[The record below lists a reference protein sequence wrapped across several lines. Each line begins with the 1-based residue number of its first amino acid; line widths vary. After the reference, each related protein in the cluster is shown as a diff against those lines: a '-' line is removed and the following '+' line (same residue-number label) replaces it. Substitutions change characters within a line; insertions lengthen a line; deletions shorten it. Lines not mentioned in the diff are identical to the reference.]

1 MYKKIN
7 KITKKNSKN
16 KLKKTIR
23 KREKKIRKKTKNYKR
38 KYPKSKKKGGGE
50 TIGSCGEN
58 PKDIRIYI
66 SINAKKN
73 NPIFVGSYSNI
84 KLYIELSVS
93 YNDIES
99 HLSEIKEKLQE
110 FTGLTLR
117 KRPTDD
123 EKSKW
128 ENELAEKVP
137 GAKAFL
143 DKIAFAEKETTGSI
157 HKQNWQIEPISKLL
171 NSIEELL
178 KSIKGMEDDPKKQE
192 EIDDLKKILNN
203 TSQIINNRLKVAVMN
218 YNTLNQE
225 KKDEEDKNIEGYF
238 IRQWAGCSLS
248 NMISPSGPITPE
260 IWIYTIPSVSPNT
273 IFPIDEYG
281 NDYQNKYSQ
290 KKLKDIKWSPED
302 RDSESIDEIH
312 INYNKQK
319 VILNKQDFLKDK
331 KYRWGLRS
339 ESGCMISYRNPD
351 PFYNYRDPDYDSEE
365 TPGKTKPLFNARE
378 SMKKGVG
385 NDKSEINRKR
395 LWNFLVLLMKQNTP
409 TEEEEGGKKVL
420 KVDSQVKLE

>member
-73 NPIFVGSYSNI
+73 NSDI

-93 YNDIES
+93 YSDIES
-99 HLSEIKEKLQE
+99 HLSEIEKKLQK
-110 FTGLTLR
+110 FTVSTLR
-117 KRPTDD
+117 RRPTDD

-128 ENELAEKVP
+128 ENELEEKVP
-137 GAKAFL
+137 GAKSFL
-143 DKIAFAEKETTGSI
+143 NKIALAKKEPTDTI
-157 HKQNWQIEPISKLL
+157 YKKNWQKKPISELL
-171 NSIEELL
+171 NSIEGLL
-178 KSIKGMEDDPKKQE
+178 KSIKDMEDALEDDPKKKE
-192 EIDDLKKILNN
+192 DIDDLQIFLNK
-203 TSQIINNRLKVAVMN
+203 TSQIITNRLKVAVMN

-225 KKDEEDKNIEGYF
+225 KKGEEDKSIEGYF

-248 NMISPSGPITPE
+248 NMISQKGPITPE
-260 IWIYTIPSVSPNT
+260 IWIYTLPYVSPNT
-273 IFPIDEYG
+273 IFPIDKSD
-281 NDYQNKYSQ
+281 NDFQTQYSQ
-290 KKLKDIKWSPED
+290 KRLTDIEWSPED
-302 RDSESIDEIH
+302 SDSESIDEIH
-312 INYNKQK
+312 IKYNGKTIK
-319 VILNKQDFLKDK
+319 IKKQDFLIDK
-331 KYRWGLRS
+331 KYRWDGPFVK
-339 ESGCMISYRNPD
+339 SGCMISYRNPD

-395 LWNFLVLLMKQNTP
+395 LWGFLVLLMKQNTY
-409 TEEEEGGKKVL
+409 TQEGKTL